1 MGYFSA
7 LARQSGIR
15 VGGQELLP
23 RAGVRSAVS
32 PIEVE
37 ETRVAPEPVRPARTG
52 QPPRPAAPPSGAQA
66 RSVPPV
72 RPPDEPPRAPRRAP
86 AVNRDTPAPPPPVRV
101 IVPGEAPAPVIREVV
116 VEVEKEL
123 GRTVEPRPDG
133 LDETEETIPATPAA
147 GPEPPSVVIRPRA
160 PEPPP
165 ERRKLPTLAEVRAW
179 VARPPLQESGTEP
192 PELVPERPSVP
203 APRAA
208 PPPPA
213 RLEPIENFTLDIG
226 AIAITFDAPA
236 PTSQAP
242 APVRPA
248 PPASKPSSSGRASRH
263 YLRI

>member
-1 MGYFSA
+1 MSYFSA

-15 VGGQELLP
+15 VGGQTLLP
-23 RAGVRSAVS
+23 RAAKSAVS

-37 ETRVAPEPVRPARTG
+37 ETRVAPEPVRPAMAG
-52 QPPRPAAPPSGAQA
+52 QPPRAASPPSVVPA

-72 RPPDEPPRAPRRAP
+72 RPPDEPPPAPTRAPD
-86 AVNRDTPAPPPPVRV
+86 VNADTPAPPPPVRV
-101 IVPGEAPAPVIREVV
+101 IMPGEAPAPVIREVV
-116 VEVEKEL
+116 VEVEKEA
-123 GRTVEPRPDG
+123 GRTVEPRPDR
-133 LDETEETIPATPAA
+133 LEETEATIPAMPAA
-147 GPEPPSVVIRPRA
+147 GPGSPAVVIRPRA
-160 PEPPP
+160 PEPAP
-165 ERRKLPTLAEVRAW
+165 EKRKPPTLAEVRAW

-192 PELVPERPSVP
+192 PELGPERPSVP

-213 RLEPIENFTLDIG
+213 RLESVENFTLDIG

-236 PTSQAP
+236 PASPAP

-248 PPASKPSSSGRASRH
+248 SPASKPSPSGRASRH